1 MAVGRGRAGPPA
13 VPDMASASK
22 ANWSDLSIRI
32 VSALV
37 MAGAALVTAWWGGA
51 LFVLFWFLAAAA
63 VLCEWLF
70 LIAAGRRDWPLAAL
84 GIAVLAVAC
93 LYAYGGRG
101 GMALL
106 AVAIGAAFLG
116 GLARIRGAAQSLLVA
131 AAIPYAACV
140 VLPVTLL
147 RLDEPHGM
155 RAVFVLF
162 AIVWGSDVMAYFT
175 GRTLGGPKLWP
186 RVSPKKTWSGF
197 IGGTA
202 FAALAAGLVGG
213 SFVLVPI
220 GALLAAISQGGDLL
234 ESALKRRFDAKDA
247 SHLIPGHGGVMD
259 RLDGFLAAALVAL
272 LIGLAHAGLYPALG
286 FIVW

>member
-1 MAVGRGRAGPPA
+1 
-13 VPDMASASK
+13 MASVSK

-37 MAGAALVTAWWGGA
+37 MAGLALATAWWGGP

-70 LIAAGRRDWPLAAL
+70 LIAAGRRDWVVVVL
-84 GIAVLAVAC
+84 GV
-93 LYAYGGRG
+93 G
-101 GMALL
+101 LL
-106 AVAIGAAFLG
+106 AVSTLFALSGQAGTALLTVVGGAAVMG
-116 GLARIRGAAQSLLVA
+116 GLAWGRGLAQPLLAAF
-131 AAIPYAACV
+131 AIPYAACV

-155 RAVFVLF
+155 RAIFVLF
-162 AIVWGSDVMAYFT
+162 AIVWGSDVLAYFT

-197 IGGTA
+197 IGGTV
-202 FAALAAGLVGG
+202 FAAAAAGLVGG
-213 SFVLVPI
+213 SVVLVPI
-220 GALLAAISQGGDLL
+220 GAALAAISQGGDLL

-247 SHLIPGHGGVMD
+247 SQLIPGHGGVMD
-259 RLDGFLAAALVAL
+259 RLDGFLAAALAAL
-272 LIGLAHAGLYPALG
+272 LIGLVHGGLHPAQG

>member
-1 MAVGRGRAGPPA
+1 MS
-13 VPDMASASK
+13 SAAK

-32 VSALV
+32 ASAVV
-37 MAGAALVTAWWGGA
+37 MAGLALATAWAGGI
-51 LFVLFWFLAAAA
+51 LFVAFWLLAAAA

-70 LIAAGRRDWPLAAL
+70 LTMAGRRDWPVAGLGVALLAAATML
-84 GIAVLAVAC
+84 V
-93 LYAYGGRG
+93 YGGRG
-101 GMALL
+101 GAALL
-106 AVAIGAAFLG
+106 VLTAGAAALAGLG
-116 GLARIRGAAQSLLVA
+116 RLRGAPQPWLVA
-131 AAIPYAACV
+131 AGLPYAACV

-147 RLDEPHGM
+147 RLDDPHGM

-162 AIVWGSDVMAYFT
+162 AIVWGSDVLAYFT

-197 IGGTA
+197 IGGTL

-213 SFVLVPI
+213 SLVLVAL
-220 GALLAAISQGGDLL
+220 GAILAAVSQGGDLL

-247 SHLIPGHGGVMD
+247 SQLIPGHGGVMD
-259 RLDGFLAAALVAL
+259 RLDGFLAAALAAL
-272 LIGLAHAGLYPALG
+272 LIGLAHAGLNPAQG

>member
-1 MAVGRGRAGPPA
+1 MAGMSG
-13 VPDMASASK
+13 

-32 VSALV
+32 LSALV
-37 MAGAALVTAWWGGA
+37 MAALALVTAWWGGA
-51 LFVLFWFLAAAA
+51 PFVLFWFLAAAA
-63 VLCEWLF
+63 VLCEWL
-70 LIAAGRRDWPLAAL
+70 LLVAAGRRDWL
-84 GIAVLAVAC
+84 ILAVGIVFLAVSTA
-93 LYAYGGRG
+93 LAYGDRG
-101 GMALL
+101 GLALL
-106 AVAIGAAFLG
+106 GVVAGAVILG
-116 GLARIRGAAQSLLVA
+116 GLARLRGGAQPLLAAI
-131 AAIPYAACV
+131 AIPYAACV
-140 VLPVTLL
+140 VLPVTFL
-147 RLDEPHGM
+147 RLDDPHGM

-197 IGGTA
+197 IGGTL

-213 SFVLVPI
+213 SLVLIPI
-220 GALLAAISQGGDLL
+220 GAALAAISQGGDLL

-259 RLDGFLAAALVAL
+259 RLDGFLAAALAAL
-272 LIGLAHAGLYPALG
+272 LIGLAHAGLHPALG